1 MSGMTSAGLVAPTA
15 TEIAADIDAKLKAG
29 PLGATAGTEADGSIP
44 AQTVAGQI
52 RALIADPASALWE
65 GLLAVNAG
73 GDPATATGAEQD
85 ALYALDGLT
94 RHPATYS
101 AVYVYLA
108 GTNGTSVSAGSAISY
123 TSTDTRWVLQTSSV
137 LAVPSA
143 WQALTAYGARALVT
157 NGGKVYVCTTAG
169 TSANAGGPTNAVGTS
184 AQEGGGSTPI
194 WYCLGTTAALPAL
207 AVVSAQPGITGPVSA
222 SPGSVASGGWTIAT
236 PVSGW
241 TEAITIDAATLG
253 EDAEADDAF
262 RVRRESEIGGAAG
275 NATVK
280 AIRRRLLELDANS
293 PDASLHMR
301 EVVVFQNTTM
311 VVNGD
316 GLPPKSVEVLID
328 RDTSDPD
335 TGAARAILDVV
346 AAGIETY
353 GGQTATLIDDGGQSV
368 DISYSRPTE
377 VPIYVAVTGK
387 YRSDTTIAT
396 PATTLAALVKSA
408 IYTRG
413 LGYPI
418 GLDVWA
424 STLTTAA
431 QSGPAALD
439 ASSNPIAAPATA
451 APVPDLLGI
460 SSLYIDTAP
469 VPVSSAP
476 ITITSR
482 QRATIALA
490 DITVTLTSGTP

>member
-15 TEIAADIDAKLKAG
+15 TEIAASIDAKLKAG

-52 RALIADPASALWE
+52 RTLIADPASALWE

-108 GTNGTSVSAGSAISY
+108 GTNGTGISAGCAL
-123 TSTDTRWVLQTSSV
+123 TDSGGSRWLTQANAV
-137 LAVPSA
+137 LAVPSS
-143 WQALTAYGARALVT
+143 WLALTGYGVRDLVK
-157 NGGKVYVCTTAG
+157 NGGKVYACTQAG

-184 AQEGGGSTPI
+184 AQEGGGGTPI

-207 AVVSAQPGITGPVSA
+207 AVVEAMPTITGPVSA

-262 RVRRESEIGGAAG
+262 RVRRESEIGGAGG

-280 AIRRRLLELDANS
+280 AIARRMLELDANS

-301 EVVVFQNTTM
+301 EVRVFQNMTM
-311 VVNGD
+311 AVNGD

-353 GGQTATLIDDGGQSV
+353 GGQTVTLIDDGGQSV
-368 DISYSRPTE
+368 DISYSRPTP
-377 VPIYVAVTGK
+377 VRIYVAVTGK
-387 YRSDTTIAT
+387 YRSDTTIAL

-439 ASSNPIAAPATA
+439 ASNNPIAAPATA
-451 APVPDLLGI
+451 PPVPDLLGI
-460 SSLYIDTAP
+460 SALYIDTAP
-469 VPVSSAP
+469 APVSSTP
-476 ITITSR
+476 IVISSR

-490 DITVTLTSGTP
+490 DISVTLTSGTP